1 MLENLNLSSNIV
13 TVVLVGTLGL
23 ILILVVR
30 ISAYRRRNHRSLIL
44 FRQQENQLRSL
55 RQRIQELEPSG
66 NSGVLLVSEITSILG
81 NMQQHEPS
89 MNAAFG
95 RMLEILAIDFGILEL
110 SGRQS
115 VALRICHGIDD
126 TALEEALEQTA
137 RRGWVLEDKS
147 LVVEPVSFEAYQKLR
162 QMRVLERARSLLSVP
177 CRVKSVQVG
186 RFTIGFHQVHVY
198 TATELEGLRFC
209 ADQFAIYGQIHQQL
223 VDTQELSQLRSPLS
237 P

>member
-1 MLENLNLSSNIV
+1 RSN
-13 TVVLVGTLGL
+13 
-23 ILILVVR
+23 
-30 ISAYRRRNHRSLIL
+30 RSLIL
-44 FRQQENQLRSL
+44 FSQQENQLRSL

-66 NSGVLLVSEITSILG
+66 DSGVLLVSEITSILG

-115 VALRICHGIDD
+115 AALRICHGIDD

-147 LVVEPVSFEAYQKLR
+147 LVVEPVSFEAYPTLR
-162 QMRVLERARSLLSVP
+162 QMRVLER
-177 CRVKSVQVG
+177 
-186 RFTIGFHQVHVY
+186 
-198 TATELEGLRFC
+198 
-209 ADQFAIYGQIHQQL
+209 
-223 VDTQELSQLRSPLS
+223 
-237 P
+237 

>member
-23 ILILVVR
+23 ILTLVVR

-95 RMLEILAIDFGILEL
+95 RMLEILAIDFGILEFW
-110 SGRQS
+110 GRRS
-115 VALRICHGIDD
+115 AALRICHGIDD
-126 TALEEALEQTA
+126 SAFEEALEQVAT
-137 RRGWVLEDKS
+137 RGWVLEDKPPA
-147 LVVEPVSFEAYQKLR
+147 VEPVSFEA
-162 QMRVLERARSLLSVP
+162 
-177 CRVKSVQVG
+177 
-186 RFTIGFHQVHVY
+186 
-198 TATELEGLRFC
+198 
-209 ADQFAIYGQIHQQL
+209 
-223 VDTQELSQLRSPLS
+223 
-237 P
+237 